1 MTACGAQSGEE
12 TTAGEQETADPR
24 DVTAWSPSFVPDSRQ
39 VTSADETAS
48 RLDQV
53 AQVLSAQGLPAPT
66 SEDELPDV
74 VKSVSSY
81 EAPTLWSQCLTREGF
96 ESTDAAGFVSTP
108 DLVPEQ
114 SDVYFRSYADCV
126 AQYPIDAKYRQE
138 WGSDQW
144 KVQYEYLVDFYI
156 PCVESYGIT
165 IDPETV
171 PSEQIYVE
179 SGLSQGDVWHPA
191 HDWMSNPEF
200 TNLADTDTPEGA
212 ELASTCRQSA
222 PDEKLFG

>member
-81 EAPTLWSQCLTREGF
+81 EAATLWSQCLTREGF
-96 ESTDAAGFVSTP
+96 ESTDAGGFVSTR

-138 WGSDQW
+138 WGSD
-144 KVQYEYLVDFYI
+144 
-156 PCVESYGIT
+156 
-165 IDPETV
+165 
-171 PSEQIYVE
+171 
-179 SGLSQGDVWHPA
+179 LSLIHI
-191 HDWMSNPEF
+191 
-200 TNLADTDTPEGA
+200 
-212 ELASTCRQSA
+212 
-222 PDEKLFG
+222 